1 MLIATHSTFAQSTMT
16 NEFVGIVP
24 MPVEFGEAGT
34 ER

>member
-1 MLIATHSTFAQSTMT
+1 MSLALDASRSALIHGL
-16 NEFVGIVP
+16 GIVP